1 MLNLRRPSSNTAYIL
16 LLIIY
21 FHKVKIFEVHIN
33 DFSKMLTKKF
43 ILLDICPSVTSA
55 LSFNLGL
62 VTFFFFFNIRPAGEK
77 SYSHVGYFLFV
88 FLVYRAGISGLP
100 DSPQLLP
107 FYKAKIPVL
116 LREDI
121 VSFSTKKFTLT
132 GEKSLSQ
139 LLTLHSLTSL
149 CIHFTLLSQRK

>member
-1 MLNLRRPSSNTAYIL
+1 MIFLRCSPRNLYYLIFVLLSHLPYPSIL
-16 LLIIY
+16 DWSL
-21 FHKVKIFEVHIN
+21 
-33 DFSKMLTKKF
+33 
-43 ILLDICPSVTSA
+43 
-55 LSFNLGL
+55 
-62 VTFFFFFNIRPAGEK
+62 FFFFFNIRPAGEK